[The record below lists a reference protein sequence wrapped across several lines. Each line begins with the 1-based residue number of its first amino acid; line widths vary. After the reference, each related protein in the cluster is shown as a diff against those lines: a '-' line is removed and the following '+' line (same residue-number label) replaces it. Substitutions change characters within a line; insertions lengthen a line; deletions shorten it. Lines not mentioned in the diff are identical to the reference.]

1 MKIKL
6 TPLQL
11 AQYLSQKP
19 DIYSPVLGR
28 IYAFEAEFAV
38 RDGKL
43 FHGSRELDPASLTDG
58 HGRRIID

>member
-6 TPLQL
+6 SHLQHL
-11 AQYLSQKP
+11 AKLLNQKP
-19 DIYSPVLGR
+19 DIYSPLGR
-28 IYAFEAEFAV
+28 IYAFEAEFTV